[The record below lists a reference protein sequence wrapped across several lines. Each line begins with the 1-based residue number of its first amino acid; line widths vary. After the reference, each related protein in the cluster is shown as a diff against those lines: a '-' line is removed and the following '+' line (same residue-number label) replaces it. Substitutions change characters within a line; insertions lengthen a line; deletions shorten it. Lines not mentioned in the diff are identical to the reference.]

1 MSTSK
6 AFTLKS
12 DQIFIT
18 PCVICSRTLDV
29 YWYKGDLNDDFQGT
43 RGEQTRRRLVEHW
56 DISFRVRVGPLEQQ
70 YKALQ
75 VFGTTVKRNKL
86 RTLVNDLIKMRGG
99 SSAAGFNVFVNRI
112 GLCIISPVNGGGGG
126 ALRINDLF
134 GWSKYGVKLPRDV
147 GTGYTVWDRVDMYT
161 GETVLDVRGMVR
173 AGNELAARSK
183 QISSKLEEEEE
194 FTDRPDDRDRCDE
207 KLLDQHSSR
216 VTSIGMYTAATK
228 VGGTF
233 SSAEE
238 GNQELRRR
246 LEEKSAELMACKKEL
261 EWSKKTESLLS
272 KLVDEKSAELMAC
285 RKELEWSKKTE
296 SLLSKLVDEKSAELM
311 ACKKELEW
319 SKKTESL
326 LSKELECQLEATQAR
341 REVASLRARSEV
353 ALAIRQRTLIERET
367 AARDVG
373 AVLAEREAAV
383 AAAEAAV
390 AAAEATLNENFPGVR
405 EMLAT
410 AAEDAVRAREVAV
423 AAQTQPRYDD

>member
-1 MSTSK
+1 MSKSK
-6 AFTLKS
+6 AFTLTS

-43 RGEQTRRRLVEHW
+43 RGAQTHRQHW
-56 DISFRVRVGPLEQQ
+56 DISRQVRVGPMEEQ

-86 RTLVNDLIKMRGG
+86 RRLVKDLIKMRAG
-99 SSAAGFNVFVNRI
+99 SAMGFNVFVNRI
-112 GLCIISPVNGGGGG
+112 GLCIIIPVNGGG

-134 GWSKYGVKLPRDV
+134 GWSRYGVKLPRDV

-161 GETVLDVRGMVR
+161 RETVLDVRGMVR

-183 QISSKLEEEEE
+183 QIISSKLEKEEEVE
-194 FTDRPDDRDRCDE
+194 KFTDRPDDQDRCDE
-207 KLLDQHSSR
+207 KLLDQHSNR
-216 VTSIGMYTAATK
+216 VTSIGMYTATK

-238 GNQELRRR
+238 GNQELRQW

-272 KLVDEKSAELMAC
+272 KLVGKVSVTGRD
-285 RKELEWSKKTE
+285 
-296 SLLSKLVDEKSAELM
+296 DF
-311 ACKKELEW
+311 
-319 SKKTESL
+319 
-326 LSKELECQLEATQAR
+326 QLEATQAR
-341 REVASLRARSEV
+341 REVVSLRARSEA

-367 AARDVG
+367 AARDAG

-383 AAAEAAV
+383 AAAEA
-390 AAAEATLNENFPGVR
+390 TLNKNFSGVR

-423 AAQTQPRYDD
+423 SKREAAVRAREVAVSQREAAVAADEAAVRTMEVAVSQREAAVAADEAAVRAREVAVSAQAQPRYDD

>member
-1 MSTSK
+1 MSK
-6 AFTLKS
+6 AFTLDS
-12 DQIFIT
+12 DKIFIT
-18 PCVICSRTLDV
+18 PCVSDSNSSSTLKV
-29 YWYKGDLNDDFQGT
+29 CWYKGDLNDDFQRP
-43 RGEQTRRRLVEHW
+43 RGRRLDGHW
-56 DISFRVRVGPLEQQ
+56 GDSSRVRVGPLEQQ

-75 VFGTTVKRNKL
+75 VFGATVKGYQFIV
-86 RTLVNDLIKMRGG
+86 LVNDLIKMRGG
-99 SSAAGFNVFVNRI
+99 SSATGFNVFVNRI
-112 GLCIISPVNGGGGG
+112 GLCIISRVNGGGGG

-147 GTGYTVWDRVDMYT
+147 GTGYTAWDRVDMYT

-173 AGNELAARSK
+173 AGNELA
-183 QISSKLEEEEE
+183 SKLEEEVEK
-194 FTDRPDDRDRCDE
+194 FNDRPDDRERCDE

-216 VTSIGMYTAATK
+216 VTSIGMYTATTK

-238 GNQELRRR
+238 ANQELRRR

-272 KLVDEKSAELMAC
+272 KLVE
-285 RKELEWSKKTE
+285 
-296 SLLSKLVDEKSAELM
+296 EKSAELM

-341 REVASLRARSEV
+341 REVASLRARSEA
-353 ALAIRQRTLIERET
+353 ALAIIRQRTLIERET
-367 AARDVG
+367 AARDAG
-373 AVLAEREAAV
+373 AVLAER
-383 AAAEAAV
+383 EAAV

-423 AAQTQPRYDD
+423 AAQAQPRYDD